1 MPNDHPAQMNAPN
14 ADLEP
19 RRPARRTGFAA
30 SLLAAT
36 LALAGLTSS
45 ARANGVEDTTLAA
58 YLNQTVASLGD
69 VLGPVPWACGA
80 LFGIPNPGTQAILDV
95 HMNWHCSF
103 DDTINPALGRF
114 ANDGNKFFGFHRQ
127 FIYAYNRYRQSQG
140 VSFVQ
145 TWMPFANASIPFG
158 HGGRADA
165 APCPTCQVL
174 PNSQRLPGAG
184 GTLNPAV
191 TTLEDYG
198 NGLVPWHNNQHVALS
213 DSGVS
218 ADPDC
223 VASHE
228 ILCVTTAPADPMF
241 FRFHNFVNDLQDE
254 ILTFQDTDVMIVFD
268 RSGSMTLPTSVGGNR
283 LDAAKDA
290 ARLFADLARD
300 ASNHRVGLISFST
313 AAAPSPEM
321 PLTLASSAPAAMNT
335 ALLGIS
341 AGGATSIGDGLRAAM
356 VALNASSNPHKAI
369 LLLTDGME
377 NTAPTIASQKGRAVG
392 KLVDTHLCAVGF
404 GTAGSLD
411 GPKLRDL
418 AENQGGVYLSDADP
432 LNLKKYF
439 VECFADIFDTFVG
452 KDPISSLPANR
463 SASDPVVHVAE
474 SDGEVAFTLAWD
486 DPMPAGSL
494 RLAVTSPTGAPVNLS
509 DPGVESRFGP
519 SWHIVRI
526 KLPYAGEQA
535 GGWSA
540 RVVRPMRAYVNGFLP
555 TAFADPE
562 VGTVL
567 VQQQI
572 AQLCP
577 DRCKRVLY
585 YEDFPV
591 STTHGAHNSVYFAA
605 LMRARTAGALGAID
619 RASDPALMQKL
630 LSGGSYDLI
639 VASIG
644 FAKGQQPF
652 DDLLSAQACGDRKT
666 KIILSDRRKDLGPA
680 MRCLGAM
687 PADETGF
694 KTMTGDGQVVSG
706 KVDFMAGMHGMAG
719 MVPDTFALKPTGAA
733 GASAAATTPAGNLAI
748 IGVGKAGPA
757 QRYFIESLASG
768 AARVRPFTWRSP
780 NYTQESLHP
789 AFHIPEIYI
798 PIGGFDSVK
807 ARVAVTRPLVG
818 LGALMARAQPR
829 EAPAA
834 AGDPLSVRQI
844 GALRIDPKQ
853 TGKIVPTETV
863 EFPLFD
869 DGTNGD
875 TSADDR
881 YWEAALPPDF
891 ARFDGEYTLHAFFTL
906 CRNGRCIE
914 REATQTLAVDVKLDV
929 GATKVSAPRSRTP
942 GVAQVLLM
950 PMDANRTLMGPGR
963 SEALLVALRGKGRVE
978 NVQDQGG
985 RGAYSVTVS
994 YDPAA
999 APTLLVSQFGRPK
1012 DVIEVKLP

>member
-1 MPNDHPAQMNAPN
+1 MAKHHPC
-14 ADLEP
+14 
-19 RRPARRTGFAA
+19 RTLASVLSAA
-30 SLLAAT
+30 L
-36 LALAGLTSS
+36 LALAGSGV
-45 ARANGVEDTTLAA
+45 RANPLEDSTLAN
-58 YLNQTVASLGD
+58 YLNTPVASLGD
-69 VLGPVPWACGA
+69 MLDPIAWGCGA
-80 LFGIPNPGTQAILDV
+80 LFGIPAPATQAILDV

-127 FIYAYNRYRQSQG
+127 FIYAFNRYRQSQG

-174 PNSQRLPGAG
+174 PNAQRLPSAG
-184 GTLNPAV
+184 GTLNPST
-191 TTLEDYG
+191 TTLQDYG

-213 DSGVS
+213 DSGVF

-228 ILCVTTAPADPMF
+228 ILCVTTAPSDPMF

-268 RSGSMTLPTSVGGNR
+268 KSGSMSLPTSVGGNR

-290 ARLFADLARD
+290 ARLFADLLRD

-321 PLTLASSAPAAMNT
+321 PLTLASAAPATMNT
-335 ALLGIS
+335 ALMGIS
-341 AGGATSIGDGLRAAM
+341 ANGATSIGDGLRAAM

-377 NTAPTIASQKGRAVG
+377 NTAPTIASQEGRAAG

-404 GTAGSLD
+404 GTPGSLD

-418 AENQGGVYLSDADP
+418 AETQGGVYLSDADP

-452 KDPISSLPANR
+452 KDPIGNLPASRN
-463 SASDPVVHVAE
+463 ASDPVVHIAE
-474 SDGEVAFTLAWD
+474 SDGEVTFTLAWD
-486 DPMPAGSL
+486 DPLPQGTL
-494 RLAVTSPTGAPVNLS
+494 RLAVTSPSGAPVNLS
-509 DPGVESRFGP
+509 APGIESRFGP

-526 KLPYAGEQA
+526 KLPYAGEQP

-540 RVVRPMRAYVNGFLP
+540 RAVRPMRAFVNGFLP

-562 VGTVL
+562 VGTIL

-577 DRCKRVLY
+577 DGCGRVLY
-585 YEDFPV
+585 YEDFAV
-591 STTHGAHNSVYFAA
+591 SRTHGMHNSVYFAA
-605 LMRARTAGALGAID
+605 LARARASGAVGLID
-619 RASDPALMQKL
+619 RASDPALLQKL
-630 LSGGSYDLI
+630 LANGAYDLI

-644 FAKGQQPF
+644 QARGAQPF
-652 DDLLSAQACGDRKT
+652 DDLLGSRACGDRGT
-666 KIILSDRRKDLGPA
+666 KIILSDARKDLGPT

-687 PADETGF
+687 PAGETGF
-694 KTMTGDGQVVSG
+694 KRMTGDGQVLSG
-706 KVDFMAGMHGMAG
+706 DADFQAGMHGMPG
-719 MVPDTFALKPTGAA
+719 MSVDTFALRPTGAT
-733 GASAAATTPAGNLAI
+733 GAIAYAATPAGNAAI
-748 IGVGKAGPA
+748 IGTGKAGPA
-757 QRYFIESLASG
+757 QRYFIEALASA

-780 NYTQESLHP
+780 NYTLESLHP
-789 AFHIPEIYI
+789 AFHIPELYM

-807 ARVAVTRPLVG
+807 ARVAVTRPLAG

-829 EAPAA
+829 EAPAM

-853 TGKIVPTETV
+853 TGQIIPTETV

-875 TSADDR
+875 TSPNDR

-891 ARFDGEYTLHAFFTL
+891 AKFDGQYTLHAFFTL
-906 CRNGRCIE
+906 CRNGHCID
-914 REATQTLAVDVKLDV
+914 REATHTLAVDVKLDPT
-929 GATKVSAPRSRTP
+929 ATKVGRPRSLAP
-942 GVAQVLLM
+942 GVAEVVLT
-950 PMDANRTLMGPGR
+950 PMDGRRGMMGPGR
-963 SEALLVALRGKGRVE
+963 ADALRASLRGEGKVDRIRDLGS
-978 NVQDQGG
+978 
-985 RGAYSVTVS
+985 RGAYSVQVS
-994 YDPAA
+994 YDPAGP
-999 APTLLVSQFGRPK
+999 APTLLVSQFGRPA